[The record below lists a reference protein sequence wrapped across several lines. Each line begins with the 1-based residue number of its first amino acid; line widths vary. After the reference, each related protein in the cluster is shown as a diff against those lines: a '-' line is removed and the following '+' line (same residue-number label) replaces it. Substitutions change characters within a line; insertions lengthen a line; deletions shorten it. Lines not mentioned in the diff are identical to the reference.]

1 MSVAAVI
8 AVAIG
13 ALLNA
18 DPKRIVQG
26 ISRMR
31 MAILPLIA
39 LTLRGG
45 LFNST
50 WDCSADALRSTRIV
64 DLLNC
69 RRGILDGGCRSGK
82 RPHYVGYSL
91 SPAGGDID
99 AGYLKPF
106 DRFSSHLGRRNY
118 GLAPYGMSV
127 KTSEP
132 SMPTINNWGN
142 WTLNLAVT

>member
-31 MAILPLIA
+31 MAIFPLIA
-39 LTLRGG
+39 LT
-45 LFNST
+45 FMV
-50 WDCSADALRSTRIV
+50 DCLTPLGIAAPVLYVLPT
-64 DLLNC
+64 LLTSLTVGMESSMAAAVLANV
-69 RRGILDGGCRSGK
+69 LT
-82 RPHYVGYSL
+82 YVGYYL

-99 AGYLKPF
+99 AGYLN
-106 DRFSSHLGRRNY
+106 RLIASVLIWAAVIIGWLLRNIREDIQAFY
-118 GLAPYGMSV
+118 AEH
-127 KTSEP
+127 K
-132 SMPTINNWGN
+132 
-142 WTLNLAVT
+142 

>member
-1 MSVAAVI
+1 VSVAAVI

-39 LTLRGG
+39 LT
-45 LFNST
+45 FVV
-50 WDCSADALRSTRIV
+50 DCLTPLGIAVPMLYV
-64 DLLNC
+64 VPVLLTSLTVGVESSMAAAVLANV
-69 RRGILDGGCRSGK
+69 LT
-82 RPHYVGYSL
+82 YVGYSL

-99 AGYLKPF
+99 AGYLN
-106 DRFSSHLGRRNY
+106 RLIG
-118 GLAPYGMSV
+118 SV
-127 KTSEP
+127 L
-132 SMPTINNWGN
+132 IWA
-142 WTLNLAVT
+142 AVIMGWLLRKVREDIRTFYANHK